1 MKLPSCRLCG
11 VSFDC
16 KDFFG
21 ETIASFRKKSAHIE
35 FTSLQLLLLMLR
47 PLTHPM
53 STTISFVLSRCPKFC
68 LLSMNKSVQKGRPKN
83 RETIPQ
89 LRTPYFFGLQLGG
102 GFKHFTN
109 ISQMG
114 GSTSNQTNFQ
124 ERIQLSSTT
133 LVDCWDVFLCAGASG
148 QYPCHGICSTND
160 AQLPG
165 WSLFGTLAPVR
176 SVAMERWTWGVKWDP
191 YKWPKKYMAI
201 WGRILTTI
209 NGVIGSLFIKLVASR
224 GPTL

>member
-89 LRTPYFFGLQLGG
+89 LRTPGFFQSTTRWRFQTFHQYFSDGWINQQPDKLSGKDSIIFDNLGG
-102 GFKHFTN
+102 LLGCVPLCWGKRP
-109 ISQMG
+109 IS
-114 GSTSNQTNFQ
+114 
-124 ERIQLSSTT
+124 
-133 LVDCWDVFLCAGASG
+133 
-148 QYPCHGICSTND
+148 
-160 AQLPG
+160 LP
-165 WSLFGTLAPVR
+165 WHLLHKR
-176 SVAMERWTWGVKWDP
+176 CSVAWVVSLWNLGSCSVGSYGAVDLGSEM
-191 YKWPKKYMAI
+191 
-201 WGRILTTI
+201 
-209 NGVIGSLFIKLVASR
+209 GSL
-224 GPTL
+224 